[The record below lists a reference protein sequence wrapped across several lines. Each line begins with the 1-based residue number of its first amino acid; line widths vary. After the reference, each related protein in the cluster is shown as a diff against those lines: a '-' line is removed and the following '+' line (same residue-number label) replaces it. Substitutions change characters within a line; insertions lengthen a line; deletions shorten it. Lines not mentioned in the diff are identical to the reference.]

1 MASQR
6 AWWRGAVIYQIYPR
20 SFFDSNGDGI
30 GDLPGIAG
38 KLDYIAALGVDA
50 IWISPFFTS
59 PMRDFGYDVADF
71 RAVDPSFGTLDD
83 FDRLVARAHALG
95 LKILIDQIW
104 GHSSDRHPWFIESR
118 SSPGNARAE
127 WYVWADPRPDGTP
140 PNNWLSAFGGPAWSW
155 EPRRRQF
162 YLHHFLAPQPTL
174 NLRSDAVV
182 AELLDIGRFW
192 LDRGVDGF
200 RLDAVDFF
208 LHDPALRD
216 NPAQPPPGGR
226 IPAKLFGL
234 QQHIHDMLHPDIRD
248 VLRRIRDLM
257 DRYPGCTTLAE
268 VSSQAG
274 AFERIGCYTEGDDQL
289 HMAYT
294 LQPSRR
300 AFDRDAVQRLLADAG
315 NPRGWAAWSFSNHDV
330 ERAVS
335 RWSPLA
341 GASVDPDFARLLMGL
356 MLSLRGS
363 VSVYQGEELGL
374 PTATVAPEHM
384 QDPFGIAYYPEFC
397 GRDGS
402 RTPMPWTAAAPQAGF
417 TTGTPWLPLD
427 PRHVGL
433 SVDRQQNSAGSM
445 LYAWRQF
452 LAWRKSHPA
461 LIEGDLV
468 PVDAPAPLLAFRR
481 STAEE
486 RVLVVLNL
494 GNETARLPEGLL
506 AGARPLSGH
515 GFAGTQAEH
524 GATLPRYSMLFA
536 AQEPATAAP
545 ARALASAG

>member
-1 MASQR
+1 MTRRGGGSTLASQG

-50 IWISPFFTS
+50 VWISPFFAS

-71 RAVDPSFGTLDD
+71 RAVDPTFGTLGD
-83 FDRLVARAHALG
+83 FDRLVERAHALG
-95 LKILIDQIW
+95 LKVLIDQIW

-118 SSPGNARAE
+118 ASSENARAD

-162 YLHHFLAPQPTL
+162 YLHHFLASQPTL

-182 AELLDIGRFW
+182 VELLDVGRFW

-274 AFERIGCYTEGDDQL
+274 AFERIGRYTEGDDQL

-294 LQPSRR
+294 LQPSRG
-300 AFDRDAVQRLLADAG
+300 AFDRESVRRLLADAG

-335 RWSPLA
+335 RWSSSA

-363 VSVYQGEELGL
+363 VSVYQ
-374 PTATVAPEHM
+374 H
-384 QDPFGIAYYPEFC
+384 
-397 GRDGS
+397 
-402 RTPMPWTAAAPQAGF
+402 
-417 TTGTPWLPLD
+417 
-427 PRHVGL
+427 
-433 SVDRQQNSAGSM
+433 
-445 LYAWRQF
+445 AWRQF
-452 LAWRKSHPA
+452 LAWRKSHAA

-481 STAEE
+481 STGEE
-486 RVLVVLNL
+486 SVLMVLNL
-494 GNETARLPEGLL
+494 SDEPAQLPEELL
-506 AGARPLSGH
+506 AGARSLTGH
-515 GFAGTQAEH
+515 GFAETQGEH
-524 GATLPRYSMLFA
+524 GATLPRYGMSFA
-536 AQEPATAAP
+536 AQEPAITAP
-545 ARALASAG
+545 ARVLEPAR